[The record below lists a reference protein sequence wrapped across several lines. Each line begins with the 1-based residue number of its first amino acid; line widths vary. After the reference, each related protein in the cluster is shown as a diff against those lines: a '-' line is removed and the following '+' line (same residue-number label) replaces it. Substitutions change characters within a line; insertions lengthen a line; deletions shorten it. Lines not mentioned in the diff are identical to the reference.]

1 MASRSDSGDSTCKG
15 CIAMPKVYTF
25 PRAARGA
32 SIYRV
37 EWKKD
42 SPHVAQY
49 VVQASATSSIVVH
62 DSDGQEHILVGKQT
76 LRQYGKTPEDAIYR
90 EFERLAT
97 LVARNGA
104 NARQAM
110 QQTVRLGKLCQ

>member
-1 MASRSDSGDSTCKG
+1 
-15 CIAMPKVYTF
+15 MPKVYTF
-25 PRAARGA
+25 PRAARGS

-42 SPHVAQY
+42 TPHVVEY
-49 VVQASATSSIVVH
+49 VVQTSATSSIVVH
-62 DSDGQEHILVGKQT
+62 DSQGQEHILVGKQT
-76 LRQYGKTPEDAIYR
+76 LRQYGNTPEDAIYR
-90 EFERLAT
+90 EFERLST

-110 QQTVRLGKLCQ
+110 QQTARLGQL

>member
-1 MASRSDSGDSTCKG
+1 
-15 CIAMPKVYTF
+15 MPKVYTF

-37 EWKKD
+37 EWNKD
-42 SPHVAQY
+42 VPYVAEY
-49 VVQASATSSIVVH
+49 IVQTSATSSIVVH
-62 DSDGQEHILVGKQT
+62 DSEGQEHILVGKVT
-76 LRQYGKTPEDAIYR
+76 LRQYGKSPEDAIFR

-104 NARQAM
+104 NARQAL
-110 QQTVRLGKLCQ
+110 QQTVRLGKLSV